1 MVRILDTNDLST
13 HNYHVDQIKSP
24 EPGESVPI
32 PAVNSNT
39 NGYVENY
46 PTPICPMCNI
56 HLTRDSI
63 QRLIDSNDILNQW
76 INSLN
81 VDICENESNE
91 KKNIELNK

>member
-1 MVRILDTNDLST
+1 
-13 HNYHVDQIKSP
+13 
-24 EPGESVPI
+24 
-32 PAVNSNT
+32 
-39 NGYVENY
+39 
-46 PTPICPMCNI
+46 MCNI
-56 HLTRDSI
+56 HLTRDNI